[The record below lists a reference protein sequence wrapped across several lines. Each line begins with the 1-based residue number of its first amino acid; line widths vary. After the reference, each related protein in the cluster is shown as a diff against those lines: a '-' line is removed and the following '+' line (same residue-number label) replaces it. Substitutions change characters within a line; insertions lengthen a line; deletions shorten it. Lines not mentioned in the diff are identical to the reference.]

1 LCGAVY
7 KASGS
12 FLITHPDPEKRDTT
26 DLFHSFVESPTA
38 GDNIYRWQVDVQGC
52 RNVITLPDYYRF
64 LNENDM
70 VWISPYRN
78 FGSAYGEVTEDQKC
92 LIVCSSQDGK
102 YNVLLIGTRKDECA
116 TYSWNGVERGIS
128 DLSPDME
135 DVFEWSE
142 EDENGNRTLLGQERH
157 RSPAGPDYTDW

>member
-1 LCGAVY
+1 MA
-7 KASGS
+7 
-12 FLITHPDPEKRDTT
+12 
-26 DLFHSFVESPTA
+26 
-38 GDNIYRWQVDVQGC
+38 
-52 RNVITLPDYYRF
+52 LPDYYRF

-92 LIVCSSQDGK
+92 LIVCSNQDGK
-102 YNVLLIGTRKDECA
+102 YNVLLVGTRKDECA
-116 TYSWNGVERGIS
+116 TYPWNGTERGLS

-142 EDENGNRTLLGQERH
+142 EDENGNRSILSQERH